1 MGVESSLGFGRP
13 FWSIYVEGKPP
24 TWSCKNNPR
33 TYRITG
39 EAGAAVTRIFDN
51 IKQDLGS
58 HLEKTLLVSNT
69 MDVAVGYFD
78 LRGWAVFDQLVR
90 DKAQTRNEGDPPI
103 VRILIGM
110 VTAGMQQ
117 EMLDVLQADLEGTAE
132 PDADANAAR
141 ERKAILIEQ
150 LRLQLMRGLP
160 TAADRAVLQSLRDLL
175 ATGAVEIKVFT
186 RRPLHGKAYICHRE
200 DLNNPITGFVGSSN
214 LTRPGLTVNYELN
227 VDVLDTTAA
236 ETLAQWFTDRWE
248 DKFSRPITADLLEL
262 LDESW
267 ARREPRRPYEV
278 FLKVCYD
285 LSRDVREGL
294 AEYSVPSVIGQQL
307 LEYQAT
313 AVQTLARRIMTRNGT
328 MLGDVVGLGKTL
340 TAIAVAL
347 MLRDEHGYMPLVV
360 CPKNLVSMWEE
371 HFEAYELHGQAVPY
385 SMAHAILPNLRRYQL
400 VIVDE
405 SHTLRNDTRR
415 DYKAIQDY
423 IHANDS
429 KALLLTATPYN
440 IRFQDVAN
448 QLGLYIDDDDDLGI
462 APVNAINS
470 DPRLVDKVDG
480 KTTTMAAFRRSED
493 PDDWKRLMSEHLV
506 RRTRTFIKNN
516 YAKTDANG
524 QQYLE
529 FADGTRFTFPQRIP
543 KPLDHSFGPNDPAAL
558 MAGDTTLDTITALQ
572 LPRYEL
578 GNYLSPTAAPT
589 EAEQE
594 FINNLARGR
603 GHVAGFVRTTF
614 YKRLSSCGHSFT
626 LSLKRH
632 VARNELFLY
641 AIDNGLAI
649 PAGTITENRFG
660 EDDDPNNED
669 GEDALASAEAR
680 YATLQE
686 TNPAGLTWIR
696 PELFKPELR
705 QALADDTVALRA
717 LLNLYGD
724 WKPETDSKLQ
734 ALIHLLQADHPA
746 DKVLVFTEYK
756 DTAEYIGGALRAA
769 GIEGVGV
776 ATGDSEN
783 PTRLAQLFSPQS
795 NTLPDHPVEVA
806 AEDELRVLIA
816 TDVLSEGQNLQ
827 DAHIVVNYDLPWAII
842 RLIQRAGRVDRVGQK
857 ADTVLLYSFFHE
869 SVDTVIDLRRRISQR
884 LQANAEAFGSDES
897 FFGSDG
903 ETKAIVDLYNG
914 TLDDNDSPE
923 DVDASSLAYQ
933 HWTRAVSEDAALA
946 AKIAGLPDMVSAT
959 RRKRLTDSDTG
970 VVCYVRT
977 DSGVDGFG
985 RANSDGTMTL
995 LTGHEVLKTLE
1006 ANPEEPGLEPAAD
1019 HDDLIEKLV
1028 RGPLATPSL
1037 TAGRLRGVRRTLWNR
1052 LGATLHSH
1060 NADTSSA
1067 LDDLYQHPLA
1077 KDAENRLRRAVRN
1090 GATDDE
1096 LATLITA
1103 LHRDGDLTVTTHS
1116 GKDPIR
1122 IVSTMGISE

>member
-1 MGVESSLGFGRP
+1 M
-13 FWSIYVEGKPP
+13 
-24 TWSCKNNPR
+24 
-33 TYRITG
+33 
-39 EAGAAVTRIFDN
+39 TRIFDN
-51 IKQDLGS
+51 IKLDLGS
-58 HLEKTLLVSNT
+58 HLEKTLQVSDT
-69 MDVAVGYFD
+69 MDVAVGYFN
-78 LRGWAVFDQLVR
+78 LRGWAVFDPLVT
-90 DKAQTRNEGDPPI
+90 DKAESWSEGDPPI

-110 VTAGMQQ
+110 VTAGVQQ
-117 EMLDVLQADLEGTAE
+117 ETLDALQAGLEGAPE

-141 ERKAILIEQ
+141 DRKAVLIEQ
-150 LRLQLMRGLP
+150 LRMQLMRGLP
-160 TAADRAVLQSLRDLL
+160 TAADRAALQSLRDLL
-175 ATGAVEIKVFT
+175 ATGAVQIKVFT
-186 RRPLHGKAYICHRE
+186 RRPLHGKTYICYRE

-236 ETLAQWFTDRWE
+236 KDLAQWFTDRWD
-248 DKFSRPITADLLEL
+248 DKFSRPITAEILDL

-294 AEYSVPSVIGQQL
+294 AEYSVPSAIREQL

-313 AVQTLARRIMTRNGT
+313 AVQTLARRITTRRGT

-360 CPKNLVSMWEE
+360 CPKNLVKMWKE
-371 HFEAYELHGQAVPY
+371 HFDAYDLHGSVVSY
-385 SMAHAILPNLRRYQL
+385 SMAHAILPTLRRYQL

-423 IHANDS
+423 IHNNDS

-462 APVNAINS
+462 APVNAIAA

-516 YAKTDANG
+516 YAKTDSDG
-524 QQYLE
+524 QYLE
-529 FADGTRFTFPQRIP
+529 FSDGTRFRFPQRIP
-543 KPLDHSFGPNDPAAL
+543 KPVDHSFGADDPAAV
-558 MAGDTTLDTITALQ
+558 MAGDTTLDTITALR

-594 FINNLARGR
+594 FIDNLARGR

-632 VARNELFLY
+632 ITRNELFLY
-641 AIDNGLAI
+641 AINHGLLI
-649 PAGTITENRFG
+649 PVGTITENIFG
-660 EDDDPNNED
+660 EDDDDPNGD
-669 GEDALASAEAR
+669 GNGGEETATPESR
-680 YATLQE
+680 YATLQAAK
-686 TNPAGLTWIR
+686 PAGLTWIR
-696 PELFKPELR
+696 PELFTTAVR
-705 QALADDTVALRA
+705 QALIDDTTALKA
-717 LLNLYGD
+717 LLALYGD

-734 ALIHLLQADHPA
+734 ALIHLLQVDHPNE
-746 DKVLVFTEYK
+746 KVLIFTEYK
-756 DTAEYIGGALRAA
+756 DTAEYIGAALQVA
-769 GIEGVGV
+769 GIDDVGV

-783 PTRLAQLFSPQS
+783 PTRLAQRFSPVS
-795 NTLPDHPVEVA
+795 NTLPGHEPDVA
-806 AEDELRVLIA
+806 PQDELRVLIA

-857 ADTVLLYSFFHE
+857 ADIVLLYSFFHE
-869 SVDTVIDLRRRISQR
+869 SVDNVIDLRRRISER
-884 LQANAEAFGSDES
+884 LHANAEAFGSDEQ

-903 ETKAIVDLYNG
+903 EIKVIADLYKG
-914 TLDDNDSPE
+914 TLDDTDTAD

-933 HWTRAVSEDAALA
+933 HWTNAVEADAALA
-946 AKIAGLPDMVSAT
+946 AKVASLPDMISAT

-985 RANSDGTMTL
+985 RATADGNTAL
-995 LTGHEVLKTLE
+995 LTGHEVLKTFE
-1006 ANPEEPGLEPAAD
+1006 ASPDEPGFAPSED
-1019 HDDLIEKLV
+1019 HDGLIETLV
-1028 RGPLATPSL
+1028 RGPLATPTL
-1037 TAGRLRGVRRTLWNR
+1037 AAGRLRGVRRTLWRR
-1052 LGATLHSH
+1052 LGATLLHD
-1060 NADTSSA
+1060 NADTALA
-1067 LDDLYQHPLA
+1067 LDDLYQHPLT

-1090 GATDDE
+1090 GASDDE
-1096 LATLITA
+1096 LATLLTA
-1103 LHRDGDLTVTTHS
+1103 LHRDGDLTVATRT
-1116 GKDPIR
+1116 GEDPIR
-1122 IVSTMGISE
+1122 IVSSMGIRE

>member
-1 MGVESSLGFGRP
+1 M
-13 FWSIYVEGKPP
+13 
-24 TWSCKNNPR
+24 
-33 TYRITG
+33 
-39 EAGAAVTRIFDN
+39 
-51 IKQDLGS
+51 
-58 HLEKTLLVSNT
+58 EKTLQVSNS
-69 MDVAVGYFD
+69 MDVAVGYFN
-78 LRGWAVFDQLVR
+78 LRGWAMFDQLVR
-90 DKAQTRNEGDPPI
+90 EKAAGWREGEPPI

-110 VTAGMQQ
+110 VTAGVQQ
-117 EMLDVLQADLEGTAE
+117 ETLNALQADLEGTTE

-141 ERKAILIEQ
+141 ERRAILIEQ

-160 TAADRAVLQSLRDLL
+160 TAADRVVLQSLRELL
-175 ATGAVEIKVFT
+175 STGAVEIKVHT
-186 RRPLHGKAYICHRE
+186 RRPLHGKTYICHRD

-236 ETLAQWFTDRWE
+236 ETLAQWFVDRWD
-248 DKFSRPITADLLEL
+248 DKFSRPITADLLRL

-267 ARREPRRPYEV
+267 ARREPRRPYDV

-294 AEYSVPSVIGQQL
+294 AEYSVPSVISEQL

-313 AVQTLARRIMTRNGT
+313 AVQTLARRLMTRSGT

-371 HFEAYELHGQAVPY
+371 HFEAYELHGRVVPY
-385 SMAHAILPNLRRYQL
+385 SMAHAILPSLRRYQL

-448 QLGLYIDDDDDLGI
+448 QLGLYIDEDDDLGI
-462 APVNAINS
+462 APVNAIAA
-470 DPRLVDKVDG
+470 DPGLVDKVDG

-516 YAKTDANG
+516 FAQTDAEG
-524 QQYLE
+524 QYLE
-529 FADGTRFTFPQRIP
+529 FSDGSRFRFPQRIP
-543 KPLDHSFGPNDPAAL
+543 KPVDHSFGASDPAAL
-558 MAGDTTLDTITALQ
+558 MAGDTTLDTITALR
-572 LPRYEL
+572 LPRYQL
-578 GNYLSPTAAPT
+578 GNYVSPTASPT

-594 FINNLARGR
+594 FIDNLARGR

-632 VARNELFLY
+632 VARNELFLH

-649 PAGTITENRFG
+649 PAGTITENQFG
-660 EDDDPNNED
+660 EDDDPNNEND
-669 GEDALASAEAR
+669 EETTASAEVR
-680 YATLQE
+680 YTALEE
-686 TNPAGLTWIR
+686 TKPAGLTWIS
-696 PELFKPELR
+696 PHLFTPALR
-705 QALADDTVALRA
+705 ESLIEDTAALRA
-717 LLNLYGD
+717 LLASYGD
-724 WKPETDSKLQ
+724 WKPETDSKLR
-734 ALIHLLQADHPA
+734 ALINLLQMDHPVE
-746 DKVLVFTEYK
+746 KVLVFTEYK
-756 DTAEYIGGALRAA
+756 DTAEYVGTALRAA
-769 GIEGVGV
+769 RIDKVGV
-776 ATGDSEN
+776 ATGQSEN
-783 PTRLAQLFSPQS
+783 PTRLAQRFSPQS
-795 NTLPDHPVEVA
+795 NTLPGHEPDVT
-806 AEDELRVLIA
+806 AEEELRVLIA

-842 RLIQRAGRVDRVGQK
+842 RLIQRAGRVDRVGQM
-857 ADTVLLYSFFHE
+857 ADNVLLYSFFHE
-869 SVDTVIDLRRRISQR
+869 SVDNVIDLRRRISAR
-884 LQANAEAFGSDES
+884 LHANAEAFGSDEQ

-903 ETKAIVDLYNG
+903 EIQTIADLYNG
-914 TLDDNDSPE
+914 TLDDSESGE

-933 HWTRAVSEDAALA
+933 HWIQAATDDAELA
-946 AKIAGLPDMVSAT
+946 ATIAGLPDMISAT
-959 RRKRLTDSDTG
+959 RRKRMTDNDTG

-985 RANSDGTMTL
+985 RASGDGTTSL
-995 LTGHEVLKTLE
+995 LTGHEVLRTFE
-1006 ANPEEPGLEPAAD
+1006 AAPEEPGLEPTDD
-1019 HDDLIEKLV
+1019 HDELIETLV
-1028 RGPLATPSL
+1028 RGPLATPTL
-1037 TAGRLRGVRRTLWNR
+1037 AAGRLRGVRRTLWNR

-1060 NADTSSA
+1060 NADTSLA
-1067 LDDLYQHPLA
+1067 LDELYQHPLA
-1077 KDAENRLRRAVRN
+1077 KDADHRLRRAVRN

-1103 LHRDGDLTVTTHS
+1103 LHRDGDLTATARS

-1122 IVSTMGISE
+1122 IVSSMGIRE